1 MKKPSSNFDPH
12 AYWEERARQFAG
24 SCSGW
29 KAVCLRG
36 APDIYN
42 RLIHRLQKKALFRAA
57 RLTPTATCLEF
68 GCGVGRWEEA
78 LSGRVKTICGVD
90 ISSEMLSKAKEQ
102 LGAAGTK
109 NVHICRFDGSRLPY
123 HTDSFNILF
132 SVTVLIHII
141 DPDNLSAAI
150 GEMCRVTASDGQ
162 ILVLEGFQPS
172 SEESPPHVRYR
183 SEEYIA
189 DRFKKNGWRLRYS
202 IPVYCS
208 IPAENSLGRRTGRI
222 RFRMTAPFYYLF
234 NSLNQSLHFS
244 RRGPMQNLLEF
255 YHD

>member
-1 MKKPSSNFDPH
+1 
-12 AYWEERARQFAG
+12 
-24 SCSGW
+24 
-29 KAVCLRG
+29 
-36 APDIYN
+36 
-42 RLIHRLQKKALFRAA
+42 
-57 RLTPTATCLEF
+57 
-68 GCGVGRWEEA
+68 
-78 LSGRVKTICGVD
+78 VD

-255 YHD
+255 LSRLNRDKFLFRNLNKPRIKRI